1 MNIRL
6 KINPKM
12 LGNHPFA
19 WFITFAFFCEVF
31 KEHLRTL
38 YIIISAESLQQV
50 CFGIPSKLNN
60 VSVIKRPDVNDLGL
74 EPYVS
79 RIQISIER
87 R

>member
-31 KEHLRTL
+31 KEHKQT
-38 YIIISAESLQQV
+38 
-50 CFGIPSKLNN
+50 FGNSF
-60 VSVIKRPDVNDLGL
+60 
-74 EPYVS
+74 PYGRLV
-79 RIQISIER
+79 SIEMLTLFVSPAA
-87 R
+87 